1 MWLIVG
7 FCLAGFFCLL
17 DGWSWL
23 RTPFSVLRAR
33 LQPVVRDLLQE
44 QTVHGRVMLTDL
56 DFLLHMNNSRYLRE
70 ADFARFSHFTR
81 CGIFGALHALGAGIV
96 MASCA
101 TRFRRSLRVFEPFEV
116 RTRLLCWDE
125 RAFFVEQRFVSPKD
139 GRVCA
144 VVLSRQHI
152 LDGSPEK
159 IVQHVCKRK
168 VESPEFPEEVVHLI
182 SFNDASSRRLRAESA
197 TCEAKKSK

>member
-1 MWLIVG
+1 MWLILG
-7 FCLAGFFCLL
+7 FCLALLFCLL
-17 DGWSWL
+17 DCWYWL
-23 RTPFSVLRAR
+23 RTTFSVLRAR
-33 LQPVVRDLLQE
+33 RQPVVRDLLEE
-44 QTVHGRVMLTDL
+44 QTVQGLVMPTDL

-81 CGIFGALHALGAGIV
+81 CGIFAALRALGAGLV
-96 MASCA
+96 MGSNVA
-101 TRFRRSLRVFEPFEV
+101 RFRRSLRLFEPFEV

-152 LDGSPEK
+152 LGSSPEK
-159 IVQHVCKRK
+159 IVQHLCKRK
-168 VESPEFPEEVVHLI
+168 VESPEFPDEVVHLI
-182 SFNDASSRRLRAESA
+182 SFNDASSKRLRVESGI
-197 TCEAKKSK
+197 CDDEKSK